1 MANFQSVIGRIITD
15 DIKYIAATQSPLI
28 ASDNDEKIRLSADV
42 ARRRDSPEYR
52 RYGVTKAAATLWE
65 VLTYPSRKLA
75 DLLGCGMHASERSG
89 RETTLVVFV
98 PRCMCAHISNSA
110 RRIRCWNAGPLVGA
124 TQCPRSPFPLLAA
137 VSVAGA
143 ARIPELRAEIRF
155 VRVPQRQPLCR
166 SHRSHY
172 LYGDP

>member
-1 MANFQSVIGRIITD
+1 MQSLFIAPDNAEKNVTFRRRRATEESGLSSAVDTERNRSDRYIVGGLNISKSKIGR
-15 DIKYIAATQSPLI
+15 SV
-28 ASDNDEKIRLSADV
+28 SDAVCMR
-42 ARRRDSPEYR
+42 P
-52 RYGVTKAAATLWE
+52 
-65 VLTYPSRKLA
+65 
-75 DLLGCGMHASERSG
+75 ERSG

-98 PRCMCAHISNSA
+98 PRCMCAHISSSA

-137 VSVAGA
+137 VSVADA

-155 VRVPQRQPLCR
+155 VRVPQRQPP
-166 SHRSHY
+166 HRSHY